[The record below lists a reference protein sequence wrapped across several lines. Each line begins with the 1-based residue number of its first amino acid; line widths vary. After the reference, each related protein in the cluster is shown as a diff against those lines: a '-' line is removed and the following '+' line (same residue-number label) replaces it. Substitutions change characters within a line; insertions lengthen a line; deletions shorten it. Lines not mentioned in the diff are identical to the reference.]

1 MDSFPPITSRSHVS
15 LVERFRRHHTWHVC
29 SWSLHFFGGDIS
41 IGDIV
46 YHAHALLN
54 KLHMH
59 KVIIVGHSM
68 GGDMASHFAA
78 KYPDRTF
85 AVIAIGA
92 VNANKSAAGTFEKRA

>member
-1 MDSFPPITSRSHVS
+1 MFPWLKDFGGIIPGMSIAGRSI
-15 LVERFRRHHTWHVC
+15 
-29 SWSLHFFGGDIS
+29 FFGGEIS

-68 GGDMASHFAA
+68 GGDMAPHFAA

-92 VNANKSAAGTFEKRA
+92 VNANKSAAGTFEKRV